1 MKCAVTDLQ
10 QVASKIET
18 VIDTTHPSHDD
29 SATDDDSSAELLT
42 NYTPPSYDP
51 DLRLSSSLGHLQLE
65 CVREDSTELEEAVE
79 VDIVADEVKDGKET
93 LDSAVAVNES
103 STDAAAA
110 APSDDGLQQPATALG
125 PQTDAAETP
134 LHAESKLFRYLV
146 QLSASYC

>member
-18 VIDTTHPSHDD
+18 VIDTTHPSRDD

-42 NYTPPSYDP
+42 NYTLPSYDP

-110 APSDDGLQQPATALG
+110 APSDDGLQQPATASG

>member
-65 CVREDSTELEEAVE
+65 CVREDSTELEEAAE

-110 APSDDGLQQPATALG
+110 APSDDGLQQPDTASG

-146 QLSASYC
+146 QLSSSYC

>member
-1 MKCAVTDLQ
+1 VKCAVTDLQ

-65 CVREDSTELEEAVE
+65 CVREDSTELEEAAE

-110 APSDDGLQQPATALG
+110 APSDDGLQQPDTASG

-146 QLSASYC
+146 QLSSSYC

>member
-1 MKCAVTDLQ
+1 VKCAVTDLQ

-18 VIDTTHPSHDD
+18 VIDTTRPSHDD

-65 CVREDSTELEEAVE
+65 CVREDSTELEEAAE

-110 APSDDGLQQPATALG
+110 APSDDGLQQPDTASG

>member
-1 MKCAVTDLQ
+1 VKCAVTDLQ

-42 NYTPPSYDP
+42 NYTPPSFDP

-110 APSDDGLQQPATALG
+110 APSDDGLQQPDTASG